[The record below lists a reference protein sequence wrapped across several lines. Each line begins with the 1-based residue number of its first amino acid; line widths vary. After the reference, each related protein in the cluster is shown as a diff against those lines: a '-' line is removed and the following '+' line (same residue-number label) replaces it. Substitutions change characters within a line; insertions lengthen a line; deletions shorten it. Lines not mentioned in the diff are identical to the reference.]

1 MWGKIRRK
9 YNRKLKNIILM
20 NSTKIL
26 TFVVGALLVAGCVG
40 SRYVS
45 ADRDLE
51 EVYVGKS
58 YYEIVADFGRP
69 DATMQDGMRGSKIA
83 YNSVTLS
90 GTQAAALYHQFSVR
104 NRATKMEGMPRGGI
118 TFSFD
123 ESMKC
128 YAVDSDFERV
138 RTKEAPKAVV
148 TEKGD
153 IRMPEKIKPQIPRSL
168 EYPYYD
174 TKSPFAEFVTI
185 EKVDVK
191 RSETV
196 VYFLY
201 KKRTPAKRPIVD
213 DAIFIMPEVYIED
226 CATNERYMLK
236 DHEGIALYPEKTQFA
251 SNQGGYDILHYSL
264 TFEALP
270 ENAEYIN
277 VIEPGHSA
285 YNFFRVDI
293 RTPMKEK

>member
-1 MWGKIRRK
+1 MKK
-9 YNRKLKNIILM
+9 TN
-20 NSTKIL
+20 
-26 TFVVGALLVAGCVG
+26 LLWIVAATVLAACGS

-45 ADRDLE
+45 ADSDLE

-83 YNSVTLS
+83 YNSITLS
-90 GTQAAALYHQFSVR
+90 GTKAAGLYRQYNMR
-104 NRATKMEGMPRGGI
+104 NRASKIEGAPRGGI

-128 YAVDSDFERV
+128 YAVDSDFERE
-138 RTKEAPKAVV
+138 RTKEAPK
-148 TEKGD
+148 TEVREQGD
-153 IRMPEKIKPQIPRSL
+153 IRMPEKIKPQIPRTIDF
-168 EYPYYD
+168 PYYV

-185 EKVDVK
+185 EKVEVERK
-191 RSETV
+191 KTT
-196 VYFLY
+196 VYFMY
-201 KKRTPAKRPIVD
+201 KKRTPARKPIVD
-213 DAIFIMPEVYIED
+213 DAIFVMPEVFIED
-226 CATNERYMLK
+226 CATDKHYMLK
-236 DHEGIALYPEKTQFA
+236 DHDGIALYPEKTQFA

-270 ENAEYIN
+270 ESTEYIN

-285 YNFFRVDI
+285 YNFFKVDI
-293 RTPMKEK
+293 RTPMKDKNEK